1 MIRWADLEARYQGR
15 DAFIAK
21 LLGIFTTAHG
31 SFAVQMREF
40 TATGNSSDVAR
51 LAHSLKSSAGNIMAM
66 ELMDLAL
73 RTEQAARR
81 SAPEAMEL
89 ALQLSD
95 ELEATL
101 LESEARQPPQG

>member
-1 MIRWADLEARYQGR
+1 MIGWTELEARYQGR

-21 LLGIFTTAHG
+21 LLGIFSSTHSG
-31 SFAVQMREF
+31 FAEQMKEF
-40 TATGNSSDVAR
+40 AATGSAADVAR

-66 ELMDLAL
+66 DLMELAL

-89 ALQLSD
+89 ALQLCD

-101 LESEARQPPQG
+101 AEIQAHQAPPG

>member
-1 MIRWADLEARYQGR
+1 MIQWADLEARYQGR

-21 LLGIFTTAHG
+21 LLGIFTSSHANF
-31 SFAVQMREF
+31 SSQMREF
-40 TATGNSSDVAR
+40 TAAGNSAEVAR

-101 LESEARQPPQG
+101 AEIETRLASRG

>member
-1 MIRWADLEARYQGR
+1 MINWADLEARYQGR
-15 DAFIAK
+15 DAFIAR
-21 LLGIFTTAHG
+21 LLGIFTSSHA
-31 SFAVQMREF
+31 SFSAQMREF
-40 TATGNSSDVAR
+40 TAAGNSAEVAR

-95 ELEATL
+95 ELETTL
-101 LESEARQPPQG
+101 AEIETRLASQG